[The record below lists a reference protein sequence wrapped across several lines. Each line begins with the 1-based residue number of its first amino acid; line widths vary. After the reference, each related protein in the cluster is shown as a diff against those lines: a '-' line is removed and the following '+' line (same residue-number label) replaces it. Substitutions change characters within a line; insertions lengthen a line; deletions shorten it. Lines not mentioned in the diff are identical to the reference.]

1 MSGKVGRGK
10 NEMKK
15 IIIQIS
21 GGLGN
26 QMFQYAL
33 GRSISLRHRVPLTL
47 DISWF
52 LSPMTGCTKR
62 EFMLGVFPHISF
74 SSTVSY
80 YNSYD
85 LPKWKI
91 LCQQLMSYLIP
102 SMPTVNQPYFAYWP
116 QIERISPPV
125 RLIGY
130 WQSEKFFSTHAEQIK
145 RDFYFPSLPEGLPS
159 LIAQKIQSTPN
170 SVALH
175 IRRGDYVNNADT
187 QACHGNIIDNYYKEA
202 LNIIKFRC
210 GKSKIFIF
218 SDEPEWVKRNF
229 DCCGHSSLVVDL
241 HSPQFPHH
249 EMHLMSLCKHHI
261 IANSTFS
268 WWGAWLAKQPGI
280 TIAPHK
286 WFAKKS
292 FDEYK
297 DIYCKNWIIL

>member
-1 MSGKVGRGK
+1 
-10 NEMKK
+10 MKK

-33 GRSISLRHRVPLTL
+33 GRSLSLRHRVPLTL

-52 LSPMTGCTKR
+52 SSPMTGCTKR

-91 LCQQLMSYLIP
+91 LCQQLMSYIIP

-130 WQSEKFFSTHAEQIK
+130 WQSEKFFSSHAEQI
-145 RDFYFPSLPEGLPS
+145 RQDFAFPSLPAGPATYL
-159 LIAQKIQSTPN
+159 AQKIKDTPN
-170 SVALH
+170 SVSLH
-175 IRRGDYVNNADT
+175 IRRGDYIHNPEIQSV
-187 QACHGNIIDNYYKEA
+187 HGNISFEYYEQA
-202 LNIIKFRC
+202 LSYIKNRY
-210 GKSKIFIF
+210 GVTNIFIF
-218 SDEPEWVKRNF
+218 SDDPSWVKKNF
-229 DCCGHSSLVVDL
+229 NCCGHKKNIVNLSL
-241 HSPQFPHH
+241 PEYPYH
-249 EMHLMSLCKHHI
+249 EMHLMALCKHHI

-268 WWGAWLAKQPGI
+268 WWGAWLGKQNGL
-280 TIAPHK
+280 TIAPSK
-286 WFAKKS
+286 WFSQK
-292 FDEYK
+292 DMEEYQ
-297 DIYCKNWIIL
+297 DIYCTNWVIL